1 MGRILSPP
9 GSGPELVAEAD
20 AQPARHRSAP
30 QFPTHLN
37 ICHQLWHGHL
47 VLTPVGQ
54 DRQGGL
60 KHWQSVA
67 RPIINIDDGVVRSLR
82 HSELR
87 AVLEDDHVW
96 HELRCVLAF
105 LEVPDG
111 TMRVDKLVVVP
122 TSNPGR

>member
-30 QFPTHLN
+30 QFPTRLN

-54 DRQGGL
+54 DRQGL

-67 RPIINIDDGVVRSLR
+67 RPIITLMTASYGHFGIVSFVPSWKTTMSGTNFVVYLPSSRFQT
-82 HSELR
+82 
-87 AVLEDDHVW
+87 A
-96 HELRCVLAF
+96 RCASTNWL
-105 LEVPDG
+105 
-111 TMRVDKLVVVP
+111 
-122 TSNPGR
+122 